1 METLSSY
8 IKSGSITREPYAP
21 ATTDVRARGLF
32 NPATTDVGA
41 RGLFKCE
48 LFFHYYST
56 LTLLRLL
63 YYSEEPYSDT
73 FGTQICIKFCRDWC
87 GTEGREE
94 ERKKQEETGKE
105 ERRTKKKNVLRYFA

>member
-73 FGTQICIKFCRDWC
+73 FGTQIVLSSV
-87 GTEGREE
+87 GTGAGQKGEKKKEKKK
-94 ERKKQEETGKE
+94 RKQGKKKE
-105 ERRTKKKNVLRYFA
+105 ERRTKKKNQ